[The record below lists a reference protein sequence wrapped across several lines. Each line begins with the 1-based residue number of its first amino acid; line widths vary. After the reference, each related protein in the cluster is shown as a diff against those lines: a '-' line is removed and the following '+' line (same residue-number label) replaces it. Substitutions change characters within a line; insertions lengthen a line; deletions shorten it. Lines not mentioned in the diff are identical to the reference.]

1 MTRSPLGVLGPEQF
15 LRTYWQRKP
24 LLARAAMPDIT
35 GMFATSELIALA
47 CRDDVESRLVM
58 RTSGRWQVRTGPFR
72 RRVLTSLPKR
82 GWTLLVQGVDA
93 HLSAARALMPRF
105 GFIPYARQ
113 DDLMVSLAPVG
124 GGVGPHFDSYD
135 VFLLQAQG
143 RRRWRLSTQSDLRLV
158 DSAPLKILRRF
169 VPTREISVEPGD
181 LLYLPPRYAHDG
193 VAESDCITCS
203 IGFRAPS
210 RQEICYEFLQW
221 LQDEIHLEGR
231 YADRDLA
238 TQRHPAQISSAMI
251 ERVESMIGALQ
262 WRRSDVARFLGQYLT
277 EPKPQMWF
285 TRPSQPLSLARFT
298 QQVRRSGIK
307 LALKTRMLFDNRS
320 IFINGERVDAPA
332 HARPILMALADTR
345 ELMPWPCK
353 ADALSRM
360 LHLWYKCGYVDLG

>member
-1 MTRSPLGVLGPEQF
+1 
-15 LRTYWQRKP
+15 
-24 LLARAAMPDIT
+24 
-35 GMFATSELIALA
+35 
-47 CRDDVESRLVM
+47 
-58 RTSGRWQVRTGPFR
+58 
-72 RRVLTSLPKR
+72 
-82 GWTLLVQGVDA
+82 
-93 HLSAARALMPRF
+93 
-105 GFIPYARQ
+105 
-113 DDLMVSLAPVG
+113 
-124 GGVGPHFDSYD
+124 VGPHFDSYD

-158 DSAPLKILRRF
+158 ESAPLKILKRF
-169 VPTREISVEPGD
+169 VPTREIGVEPGD
-181 LLYLPPRYAHDG
+181 LLYLPPHYAHDG

-203 IGFRAPS
+203 IGLRAPS

-238 TQRHPAQISSAMI
+238 TQRHPAQITSAMI

-285 TRPSQPLSLARFT
+285 TRPSRPLSLARFT

-307 LALKTRMLFDNRS
+307 LALKTHMLFDNRS

-332 HARPILMALADTR
+332 RARPVLMTLADKR

-353 ADALSRM
+353 ADALSRI
-360 LHLWYKCGYVDLG
+360 LHLWYKSGYVELG